1 MINQQTFDQIW
12 DVIKD
17 KYDVKDWETCPMS
30 KLDRAEG
37 LSIKMRDAFI
47 LIEGIALSELEKE
60 NK

>member
-1 MINQQTFDQIW
+1 MINRQTFDEIW
-12 DVIKD
+12 VVIED

-30 KLDRAEG
+30 KLDRAER
-37 LSIKMRDAFI
+37 LSIKMRDAFR

>member
-1 MINQQTFDQIW
+1 MINQQTFNNIW

-17 KYDVKDWETCPMS
+17 KYDVKDWETCSMS
-30 KLDRAEG
+30 RLDRAER
-37 LSIKMRDAFI
+37 LSIKMRDAFR

>member
-1 MINQQTFDQIW
+1 MINQETFDQIW

-30 KLDRAEG
+30 KLDRAER
-37 LSIKMRDAFI
+37 LSIKMRDAFS

>member
-12 DVIKD
+12 DAIKD
-17 KYDVKDWETCPMS
+17 KYDVKDWETCPVR
-30 KLDRAEG
+30 KLDRAER
-37 LSIKMRDAFI
+37 LEIKMRDAFN

>member
-1 MINQQTFDQIW
+1 MISQQTFDQIW

-30 KLDRAEG
+30 HLDRAER
-37 LSIKMRDAFI
+37 LDIKMRDAFR
-47 LIEGIALSELEKE
+47 LIEGIALSQIEKE

>member
-1 MINQQTFDQIW
+1 MINEQTFDQIW

-17 KYDVKDWETCPMS
+17 KYDVKDWETCSMRT
-30 KLDRAEG
+30 LDRAER
-37 LSIKMRDAFI
+37 LSIKMRDAFR

>member
-12 DVIKD
+12 DTIKD
-17 KYDVKDWETCPMS
+17 KYDVKDWENCPMS
-30 KLDRAEG
+30 HLDRAER
-37 LSIKMRDAFI
+37 LDIKMRDAFS

>member
-30 KLDRAEG
+30 HLDRAER
-37 LSIKMRDAFI
+37 LSIKMRDAFR